1 MCLRQIVW
9 ALAYVAATESSE
21 DTILYCYS
29 EVEAAFYHPSEVPE
43 WICAFRS
50 TSPGFHVF

>member
-21 DTILYCYS
+21 DSIGYCYS